1 VLLISRH
8 DYYWSAFV
16 AIRLSSVI
24 KFAIFAQLSRTG
36 QLSDSP
42 EKKYR
47 VFAAS
52 HDLHYLTLER
62 RMKSLFTCNTLHVR
76 QRSITRLASHEAR
89 REEAGL
95 NQVIAN
101 HALLRALET
110 LPVTILSSLSI
121 LDGVFHKAGHT
132 LRE

>member
-1 VLLISRH
+1 
-8 DYYWSAFV
+8 
-16 AIRLSSVI
+16 
-24 KFAIFAQLSRTG
+24 
-36 QLSDSP
+36 
-42 EKKYR
+42 
-47 VFAAS
+47 
-52 HDLHYLTLER
+52 
-62 RMKSLFTCNTLHVR
+62 MKSLFTCNTLHVR